1 MQEFKKIAIIKLS
14 AIGDVVH
21 ALPVASALRERY
33 PDAHLAWIV
42 QGKCREI
49 LEGNPDLDEVIIFDK
64 DRWLLD
70 LPYPHKTASIL
81 WEMYRFGS
89 RLRRAGFDLAIDL
102 QGLIKSGVLTWLTGA
117 GTRIGFSA
125 DYCREPAN
133 ARFTNCHVT
142 PLAGDVH
149 IIDQCLSLVRGLGAD
164 TSRKQFKIHI
174 PDEDH
179 AYISKFLENK
189 QGHKQGHK
197 QGQMSNDA
205 HHSSDECHSYSSDE
219 CHSSGACHSSDTFN
233 SSNSSKVPKNTRIVL
248 INPGAGWETKLWG
261 EENYAALADRIVSE
275 LGNRGWRVVFLWGPS
290 ELSMVKSIQK
300 KMRQPSLLACPTN
313 LKQSLALMQRAHL
326 FVAGDTGPLHMAA
339 ALGTPCLGIYGP
351 SSPERNGPY
360 GDRHRV
366 VQTDVPCKGCF
377 RRFCSHA
384 LCMES
389 ISVDQV
395 MEAIRTMLPKSP
407 SASTWGDPKK

>member
-49 LEGNPDLDEVIIFDK
+49 LEGNPDLDEVIVFDK
-64 DRWLLD
+64 DRWLLEV
-70 LPYPHKTASIL
+70 PYPHKTASIL

-102 QGLIKSGVLTWLTGA
+102 QGLIKSGMLTWLTGA

-142 PLAGDVH
+142 PSAGDVH

-164 TSRKQFKIHI
+164 ASRKQFKIHI
-174 PDEDH
+174 PAEDH
-179 AYISKFLENK
+179 AYITKFL
-189 QGHKQGHK
+189 
-197 QGQMSNDA
+197 SDA
-205 HHSSDECHSYSSDE
+205 
-219 CHSSGACHSSDTFN
+219 F
-233 SSNSSKVPKNTRIVL
+233 NSSKVPKDSPIVL

-261 EENYAALADRIVSE
+261 EENYAALADQIVSE

-300 KMRQPSLLACPTN
+300 KMRQPCLLACPTN

-326 FVAGDTGPLHMAA
+326 FVAGDTGPLHMGA

-360 GDRHRV
+360 GDLHRV
-366 VQTDVPCKGCF
+366 VQTDVSCKGCF
-377 RRFCSHA
+377 RRFCNHA

-395 MEAIRTMLPKSP
+395 MEAIRSMLPKT
-407 SASTWGDPKK
+407 SA